1 MSANINLFLKR
12 YWTFVRSLPINIMK
26 PKILAVAF
34 LLLPFVS
41 FAFAQEI
48 YQDGWIDRNKNGVK
62 DPYENPELSIEKRVE
77 DLIGRMT
84 IEEKTCQTGTIY
96 GYKRVLKSPVPT
108 DKWKERVWKDGVAN
122 IDEHCNGVR
131 LEQEYTGHVEHGKLL
146 NDIQRWFIEETRLG
160 IPVDFTNEGIRGVCH
175 KDASN
180 FPSQLGIGATFDRDL
195 TRRIGVITGKEGRA
209 LGYTNIYSP
218 ILDTVRDP
226 RWGRTIECY
235 GESPYLVGELGVQQ
249 VLGLQSE
256 GVASTTKH
264 FAAYSHPNGGRDA
277 RGRTDPQI
285 PFRDMHEI
293 LMHPF
298 QKVFTES
305 NPKGTMSSY
314 NTFDGIPV
322 TGSSYFLT
330 ELLREEYGFK
340 GYVVSDSGAVT
351 RLTRQHGVAEDFDD
365 AVAQAVNAGMNVRTN
380 FKKMEEFVEALR
392 RVIKDGRVTEE
403 TLDKR
408 VADVLRV
415 KFELGLFDKPFV
427 EPEKAPGI
435 IHQQAHEEATLEA
448 ARKSI
453 VLLKN
458 ENKMLPLK
466 KDSIK
471 TILVTGPGAD
481 DISPMISRYGPS
493 ESPVITPLAG
503 MKTFLGDGAKVLH
516 AKGAEFKDAR
526 FPGSDILPESP
537 NAEEQALLDEA
548 IEQAKKA
555 DVIVAVVGDDHSTVG
570 ESRSRTSLD
579 LPGHQLRL
587 VKEMVKTGKPVVVV
601 LMIGRASSIN
611 WIDRNVPG
619 VMICWHGGEKVGQAV
634 AETIFGENNPSGKLP
649 ITFPKTVGQIPIAI
663 PHRRGAWGAQS
674 KQADENGWGETRL
687 VGPLYPFGFGLS
699 YTEFTYDNLKIR
711 PEQPT
716 ADELIT
722 ITCDITNTGK
732 MAGDEVVQLYI
743 QDEVATVAPFDQ
755 VLRGFERVSLEPNEM
770 KTVTF
775 ELHAKRDLKMLDR
788 ENNWIVEPGVFNVM
802 VGAASDE
809 EGILQRG
816 SFTLR

>member
-1 MSANINLFLKR
+1 MKNLIFIIAFCL
-12 YWTFVRSLPINIMK
+12 FPCVGF
-26 PKILAVAF
+26 AVNDD
-34 LLLPFVS
+34 
-41 FAFAQEI
+41 I
-48 YQDGWIDRNKNGVK
+48 YKDGWIDRNKNGEM
-62 DPYENPELSIEKRVE
+62 DPYENPELPVE
-77 DLIGRMT
+77 DRIADLIERMT
-84 IEEKTCQTGTIY
+84 IEEKTCQMGTIY

-108 DKWKERVWKDGVAN
+108 PKWKERVWKDGVAN

-180 FPSQLGIGATFDRDL
+180 FPSQLGIGATFDRGL
-195 TRRIGVITGKEGRA
+195 TRRIGIITGKEARS

-264 FAAYSHPNGGRDA
+264 FAAYSNPNGGRDA
-277 RGRTDPQI
+277 RGRTDPQV
-285 PFRDMHEI
+285 PFHDMHEI
-293 LMHPF
+293 LLHPF
-298 QKVFTES
+298 KKVFAES

-314 NTFDGIPV
+314 NTYDGVPV

-330 ELLREEYGFK
+330 DLLRDEYGFR

-351 RLTRQHGVAEDFDD
+351 RLAAQHGVAVDFDD
-365 AVAQAVNAGMNVRTN
+365 SVAQAVNAGMNVRTN
-380 FKKMEEFVEALR
+380 FKKMEEFVLALR
-392 RVIKDGRVTEE
+392 RVVEDGRVTEE
-403 TLDKR
+403 TIDKR

-427 EPEKAPGI
+427 DSEKAPGI
-435 IHQQAHEEATLEA
+435 IHQQSHEDATLEA
-448 ARKSI
+448 ALKSM

-458 ENKMLPLK
+458 EDNALPLK
-466 KDSIK
+466 KEQTK

-493 ESPVITPLAG
+493 ESPVITPLVG
-503 MKTFLGDGAKVLH
+503 IQSFLGEDSKVLH
-516 AKGAEFKDAR
+516 AKGADFRDSR
-526 FPGSDILPESP
+526 FPGSDILPEPP

-548 IEQAKKA
+548 IEKAKQA

-570 ESRSRTSLD
+570 ESRSRSSLG

-601 LMIGRASSIN
+601 LMIGRAASIN
-611 WIDRNVPG
+611 WIDDNVPG
-619 VMICWHGGEKVGQAV
+619 VLICWHGGEKVGQAV
-634 AETIFGENNPSGKLP
+634 AETIFGKNNPGGKLP

-674 KQADENGWGETRL
+674 KTADENGWGETRL
-687 VGPLYPFGFGLS
+687 IGPLYYFGHGLS
-699 YTEFTYDNLKIR
+699 YTSFKYDNLKIT
-711 PEQPT
+711 PEKPT
-716 ADELIT
+716 ADEAIM

-732 MAGDEVVQLYI
+732 VAGDEVVQLYI

-755 VLRGFERVSLEPNEM
+755 ILRGFERVSLEPGATE
-770 KTVTF
+770 TVTF
-775 ELHAKRDLKMLDR
+775 ELHAKRDLSMLDR
-788 ENNWIVEPGVFNVM
+788 NDKWVSEPGVFNVM
-802 VGAASDE
+802 VGTSSSEA
-809 EGILQRG
+809 GILQKG